1 MYPNFGTYS
10 KDSSFHPAT
19 HFAYALSQ
27 ELKNLNITSTN
38 GTAADYGMK
47 DYAYNGHNFYTKTR
61 TIEEVM
67 QRMLKNS
74 DNLHAEAVF
83 FKLAHFNTGKRCSWK
98 DGARQVENVLRK
110 AGTSTS
116 YVEVADGSGVS
127 LYNYESPDAQVAMLR
142 YAFKNPSI
150 YQPFYAALPIA
161 GVDGTLDERMQ
172 TDKAYRNVRA
182 KTGTVEGVIGLT
194 GYVTASNGHQLA
206 FSILVNGVLT
216 ASVARNYQDRV
227 CQELAR

>member
-1 MYPNFGTYS
+1 
-10 KDSSFHPAT
+10 
-19 HFAYALSQ
+19 
-27 ELKNLNITSTN
+27 
-38 GTAADYGMK
+38 
-47 DYAYNGHNFYTKTR
+47 
-61 TIEEVM
+61 
-67 QRMLKNS
+67 
-74 DNLHAEAVF
+74 
-83 FKLAHFNTGKRCSWK
+83 
-98 DGARQVENVLRK
+98 
-110 AGTSTS
+110 
-116 YVEVADGSGVS
+116 
-127 LYNYESPDAQVAMLR
+127 MLR

-161 GVDGTLDERMQ
+161 GVDGTLDERMR
-172 TDKAYRNVRA
+172 TGKAYRNVRA